1 MLHTQARDGLFFS
14 NQNMA
19 TKDSDQKYGPARKKT
34 TGYHLFRNVLPE
46 CNPILGSQ
54 LTAAATQA
62 IQPRCSEEAG
72 LRALLLH
79 PHDRTA
85 SDPQTSAPSC
95 RARSGRRPRRRKFPR
110 TLARTRT
117 VSLSA
122 NGWSSWRP
130 LASRDRSPRGPCC
143 GRSSSVRSTCR
154 RSKEPPGLGTIGA
167 GLRRRRALT

>member
-1 MLHTQARDGLFFS
+1 MLHTQARDGFFRIRTWPPKIR

-19 TKDSDQKYGPARKKT
+19 TQGKKT
-34 TGYHLFRNVLPE
+34 AGYHLFRNVLPE

-54 LTAAATQA
+54 LTAAATQLFSRDVRKRPA
-62 IQPRCSEEAG
+62 YVRCFS
-72 LRALLLH
+72 
-79 PHDRTA
+79 
-85 SDPQTSAPSC
+85 
-95 RARSGRRPRRRKFPR
+95 RSGRRPRRRKFPR

-122 NGWSSWRP
+122 NGWSPWRP

-154 RSKEPPGLGTIGA
+154 RSQEPPGLGTIGA
-167 GLRRRRALT
+167 GLRRRRASKHRQEEKEEKRWLTSNGDG